1 MQTAN
6 LLISCPD
13 AKGLVHSI
21 TGFLYQYSANLV
33 TIEQHIEDN
42 MFFMRVE
49 WDLAGF
55 QLSLEKFVAEIKP
68 IQEKFSMN
76 LDIDF
81 NNQKKRLGLFCSREP
96 YCLMDILVRQKTGEL
111 NVSIPFVIS
120 NFEDCRK
127 YVEGFNIPFYYTPTT
142 QGSFEHEKLQLEI
155 LKNHKTDVLGLAR
168 YMKILSADF
177 VEATNQKIINVHHS
191 FLPSFVGAKPYD
203 EAYERGV
210 KLIGAT
216 SHYVTPELDQ
226 GPIIE
231 QTTRRIHHAHKVES
245 LKTMG
250 RESEKEVFA
259 FAIKKHIRNKVIVY
273 KNRTIVF
280 A

>member
-6 LLISCPD
+6 LLVSCSD
-13 AKGLVHSI
+13 QKGLVNAI
-21 TGFLYQYSANLV
+21 TGFLYLQNANLV
-33 TIEQHIEDN
+33 TIEQHIEDG

-49 WDLAGF
+49 WDLDGF
-55 QLSLEKFVAEIKP
+55 KLNVENFGNAISELQKKYAMHLSV
-68 IQEKFSMN
+68 
-76 LDIDF
+76 DF
-81 NNQKKRLGLFCSREP
+81 NGRKKRLGLFCSKDP
-96 YCLMDILVRQKTGEL
+96 HCLMDILIRQQTGEL
-111 NVSIPFVIS
+111 NVEIPFVIS

-127 YVEGFNIPFYYTPTT
+127 YVENLEIPFYYTPTEK
-142 QGSFEHEKLQLEI
+142 GSLSHEKEQIEI
-155 LKNHKTDVLGLAR
+155 LKKRPTDVLALAR
-168 YMKILSADF
+168 YMKVISSDF
-177 VEATNQKIINVHHS
+177 IENVEQKIINVHHS
-191 FLPSFVGAKPYD
+191 FLPSFIGARPYH

-231 QTTRRIHHAHKVES
+231 QTTRRIHHAHKVEN
-245 LKTMG
+245 LQTMG

-259 FAIKKHIRNKVIVY
+259 FAIKKHIENKILVY